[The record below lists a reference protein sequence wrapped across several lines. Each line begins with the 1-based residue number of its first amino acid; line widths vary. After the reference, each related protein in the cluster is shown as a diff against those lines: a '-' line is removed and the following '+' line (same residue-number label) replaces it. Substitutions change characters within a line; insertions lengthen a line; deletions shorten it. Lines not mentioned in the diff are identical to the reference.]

1 MENQNIK
8 FYEIKK
14 TISEKDFL
22 RTIIVGLGTSQETPA
37 DVFNGEFGNISCKN
51 LQIVSIGGSAKVHC
65 SASIGH
71 DYQVEK
77 KEYDHINKKYTTVYR
92 TETKWEPYQ
101 TTYFA
106 EKAVGFSENSEKSND
121 KNTKAF
127 RYLLADI
134 CPEELIPMTELTK
147 EAFESKGFSDIKN
160 EAVQTALDDMKADAI
175 RQSQKALPGDRYK
188 DFSATVEVN
197 AQYSVNYIVPYHDM
211 TYKYSGEPYYM
222 QAYANGECIVR
233 GSIPKQEKQEK
244 PNTLGK
250 IFNIASLTLSL
261 ILLICAVSFLESHV
275 FPGVIAALA
284 TVAFVL
290 YKFFDVNYR
299 KNSNQ
304 SKVLAKKNEVVK
316 ILASKGLSPLSEQE
330 LDKFTNAYKKGHKH
344 RMTFGETFTLLSYI
358 VSMFLFL
365 LNYNSDALV
374 PMVMMLF
381 FIGLPALL
389 IYGLVI
395 VPKKKK

>member
-22 RTIIVGLGTSQETPA
+22 RTIIVGLGTSQETPS
-37 DVFNGEFGNISCKN
+37 DVFNGEFGNISCKT

-71 DYQVEK
+71 DYEIEK
-77 KEYDHINKKYTTVYR
+77 KEYDHINKRYTTVRR
-92 TETKWEPYQ
+92 TETEWEPYQ

-121 KNTKAF
+121 NNTKAF
-127 RYLLADI
+127 RNLLADI

-147 EAFESKGFSDIKN
+147 EAFESKGFTDIKN
-160 EAVQTALDDMKADAI
+160 EAIQASLDDMKADAI

-244 PNTLGK
+244 PNILGK
-250 IFNIASLTLSL
+250 IFNLASLALSL
-261 ILLICAVSFLESHV
+261 ILMICAFSFLELPV
-275 FPGVIAALA
+275 FPWVIAVLA
-284 TVAFVL
+284 TLAFVL
-290 YKFFDVNYR
+290 YKFFDVSYR
-299 KNSNQ
+299 KSRNHG
-304 SKVLAKKNEVVK
+304 KVLEKKNQVIK
-316 ILASKGLSPLSEQE
+316 ILASKGLNPLSDRE
-330 LDKFTNAYKKGHKH
+330 LDKFTKAYKKGHKH
-344 RMTFGETFTLLSYI
+344 KMTFGEIFTLLFYI
-358 VSMFLFL
+358 ASIFLFL
-365 LNYNSDALV
+365 LNYDSDALV
-374 PMVMMLF
+374 PMLMMLI
-381 FIGLPALL
+381 FIGLPALI